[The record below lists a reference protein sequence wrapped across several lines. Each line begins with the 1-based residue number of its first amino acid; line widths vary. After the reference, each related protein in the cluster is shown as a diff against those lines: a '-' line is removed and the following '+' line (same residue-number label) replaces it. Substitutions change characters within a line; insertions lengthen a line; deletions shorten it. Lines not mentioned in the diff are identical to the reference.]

1 MNHTTD
7 RCSQL
12 RTLHDHLTNEVK
24 NMRESLQRAQ
34 QEGISTSAE
43 SLNTLRSLQAALNNI
58 SRELQKC
65 PPEKSEE
72 SATEGEKSTLLRQVK
87 AVLPEQRVRN
97 WFPDS
102 VQRDD
107 EESIVDAME
116 PR

>member
-1 MNHTTD
+1 MPSRKERGERD
-7 RCSQL
+7 R
-12 RTLHDHLTNEVK
+12 
-24 NMRESLQRAQ
+24 
-34 QEGISTSAE
+34 
-43 SLNTLRSLQAALNNI
+43 
-58 SRELQKC
+58 
-65 PPEKSEE
+65 
-72 SATEGEKSTLLRQVK
+72 GEKSTLLRQVK

>member
-1 MNHTTD
+1 MYKGGRIVFFLGYLTNQAMIFKRLRGNFMNHTTD
-7 RCSQL
+7 RCSRL

-72 SATEGEKSTLLRQVK
+72 SATEGRSQPYYAR
-87 AVLPEQRVRN
+87 
-97 WFPDS
+97 
-102 VQRDD
+102 
-107 EESIVDAME
+107 
-116 PR
+116 